1 MSGFIQVF
9 HLIGAVGLFIYGMIL
24 MSESIQR
31 LAGARF
37 RRTVATVTRNPVRA
51 YFSGLSLTGLL
62 QSSSVTSVMAVSFVQ
77 VGLLRLSEAYFI
89 LLGANLGTTLTSW
102 LVVLT
107 INKPSLGG
115 LALPTLALALPML
128 FAKRRRTKT
137 TAEAIIG
144 FSLMFVGLGL
154 LREGVPPITEAGL
167 AGFLEPFTG
176 ETFFGLLGT
185 VAIGVLGT
193 IAFQSSSAMLALVV
207 TLAAAGVVSEAIGA
221 AVVLGA
227 NIGTTSTAI
236 LASLV
241 AGREARRAALSHLL
255 MNLLGVLLLL
265 PGLHWALQGIHW
277 FLAPMGQETINVAVV
292 LALLHTGFNLLMT
305 TVFGLFP
312 KPILWLVRKLI
323 PGEGIRGYRTPL
335 VTTSGMDAPELQVLE
350 AQREAERH
358 HELAL
363 KMIREMRGLLEEL
376 DPAKRDAVGDRIQ
389 EYWSLGARY
398 ESEMK
403 MFLERLARN
412 KLSGDTYRRVQ
423 FLLEWTSDMGQMA
436 ELCNRFR
443 ILQMEREMGDVY
455 FVPKQRARL
464 IGMLDGIAEAMA
476 ALGELN
482 MPLEVSLSRSDVFI
496 GKLESHLIEVDAM
509 REQMRTKHREDIRK
523 GRYSLESGLAFSEMG
538 DLLEE
543 MSLRV
548 GLLSTKFTEIFRA

>member
-1 MSGFIQVF
+1 
-9 HLIGAVGLFIYGMIL
+9 
-24 MSESIQR
+24 
-31 LAGARF
+31 
-37 RRTVATVTRNPVRA
+37 
-51 YFSGLSLTGLL
+51 
-62 QSSSVTSVMAVSFVQ
+62 
-77 VGLLRLSEAYFI
+77 
-89 LLGANLGTTLTSW
+89 
-102 LVVLT
+102 
-107 INKPSLGG
+107 
-115 LALPTLALALPML
+115 
-128 FAKRRRTKT
+128 
-137 TAEAIIG
+137 
-144 FSLMFVGLGL
+144 
-154 LREGVPPITEAGL
+154 
-167 AGFLEPFTG
+167 
-176 ETFFGLLGT
+176 
-185 VAIGVLGT
+185 
-193 IAFQSSSAMLALVV
+193 
-207 TLAAAGVVSEAIGA
+207 
-221 AVVLGA
+221 
-227 NIGTTSTAI
+227 
-236 LASLV
+236 
-241 AGREARRAALSHLL
+241 
-255 MNLLGVLLLL
+255 
-265 PGLHWALQGIHW
+265 
-277 FLAPMGQETINVAVV
+277 MGQETINVAVV

-312 KPILWLVRKLI
+312 KPILWLVRNLI

-363 KMIREMRGLLEEL
+363 KMIREMRGLLDEL
-376 DPAKRDAVGDRIQ
+376 DPAKRDAVGGRIQ

-403 MFLERLARN
+403 IFLERLARN

-464 IGMLDGIAEAMA
+464 IAMLDGIAEAMA

-482 MPLEVSLSRSDVFI
+482 MPLEVSISHSDVYI

>member
-1 MSGFIQVF
+1 
-9 HLIGAVGLFIYGMIL
+9 
-24 MSESIQR
+24 
-31 LAGARF
+31 
-37 RRTVATVTRNPVRA
+37 
-51 YFSGLSLTGLL
+51 
-62 QSSSVTSVMAVSFVQ
+62 
-77 VGLLRLSEAYFI
+77 
-89 LLGANLGTTLTSW
+89 
-102 LVVLT
+102 
-107 INKPSLGG
+107 
-115 LALPTLALALPML
+115 
-128 FAKRRRTKT
+128 
-137 TAEAIIG
+137 
-144 FSLMFVGLGL
+144 
-154 LREGVPPITEAGL
+154 
-167 AGFLEPFTG
+167 
-176 ETFFGLLGT
+176 
-185 VAIGVLGT
+185 
-193 IAFQSSSAMLALVV
+193 
-207 TLAAAGVVSEAIGA
+207 LAAAGVVSEAIGA

-277 FLAPMGQETINVAVV
+277 FLAPLGQETINVAVV

-376 DPAKRDAVGDRIQ
+376 DPTKRDAVGDRIQ

-398 ESEMK
+398 ETEMK
-403 MFLERLARN
+403 IFLERLARN

-464 IGMLDGIAEAMA
+464 IGMLEGIAEAMA

-482 MPLEVSLSRSDVFI
+482 MPLEVSISQSDVYI

>member
-221 AVVLGA
+221 AVVLGV

>member
-277 FLAPMGQETINVAVV
+277 FLAPLGQETINVAVV